1 MNPVFRRLHLE
12 PVHPMPAL
20 YPSSPV
26 DRAQALSLEKY
37 ADTKWVEVVL
47 PVLRERFV
55 NKKFFQKEPDE
66 AIVKETL
73 EVAIPLAF
81 DYLEGRIDVKVFMI
95 GTEFSVADIAVVSPF
110 VNFGMGGETVDAGRW
125 PPRAFCLWFV

>member
-1 MNPVFRRLHLE
+1 M
-12 PVHPMPAL
+12 
-20 YPSSPV
+20 
-26 DRAQALSLEKY
+26 
-37 ADTKWVEVVL
+37 L

-95 GTEFSVADIAVVSPF
+95 GAEKPP
-110 VNFGMGGETVDAGRW
+110 
-125 PPRAFCLWFV
+125 PPRVAARLLFVVRLTCA

>member
-1 MNPVFRRLHLE
+1 
-12 PVHPMPAL
+12 MPAL

-47 PVLRERFV
+47 PVFRERFV
-55 NKKFFQKEPDE
+55 NKNFFQTEPDE

-110 VNFGMGGETVDAGRW
+110 VNFEMGGETVDAGRW